1 MNKVFWVAWREFS
14 ATVFTKGFLLGIVM
28 TPIMIA
34 IVGGA
39 IVMMKNQ
46 KGPQIKGSVA
56 VIDRSGLLRD
66 GLSRKFSDAA
76 DQSEAEEAAQEVQKQ
91 AEAAVAKMG
100 IDPKQMGQSP
110 AIQPGMLPTMNAQLS
125 LELLPA
131 DADPEKE
138 KEPLKTAEIR
148 RAAQGAAG
156 DGSVSR
162 IALVVV
168 PKEAVHKPAGAAAGA
183 PGGFAAFE
191 TYYADRL
198 DFEIQQRVRHRV
210 GDAIV
215 DARLA
220 TDPRLEKSGL
230 TAAEVRQL
238 VQAPTAEAKTITK
251 EGEKKNFG
259 ELQMFVPMGFMILLM
274 VSVFTSGQYLL
285 TSTVEEKGNRVME
298 ILLSAV
304 SPQQLMTGKIL
315 GYMGVGTL
323 IVVLYGGLG
332 IAGMIAAAVTNLISP
347 MQLVY
352 FVVFFGIAYFL
363 VASMMAAIGAAV
375 NDMREAQT
383 LMSPVMVLLMIPW
396 MTWFLIQ
403 RAPNSTLATVLSF
416 IPGPNP
422 FVMVIRLA
430 GSEPVPSWQIPVA
443 IGIGVGSVVFAA
455 WAAGKI
461 FRIGALMYG
470 KPPNFKT
477 LIRWVRMA

>member
-28 TPIMIA
+28 TPVMIA

-56 VIDRSGLLRD
+56 VIDRTGLLQDRI
-66 GLSRKFSDAA
+66 RQKFSDAA
-76 DQSEAEEAAQEVQKQ
+76 DKAEAEATAKQVQAQAEEAVK
-91 AEAAVAKMG
+91 KMG
-100 IDPKQMGQSP
+100 VDPKKMGQAP
-110 AIQPGMLPTMNAQLS
+110 AIQPGMLPTVGAQLS
-125 LELLPA
+125 LEFLPGDA
-131 DADPEKE
+131 DADKE
-138 KEPLKTAEIR
+138 KEPLKTAEIQ
-148 RAAQGAAG
+148 RAQKGSG
-156 DGSVSR
+156 DVGTSR

-168 PKEAVHKPAGAAAGA
+168 PKEAVQKGAGGTYA
-183 PGGFAAFE
+183 PFE
-191 TYYADRL
+191 TFYADRL
-198 DFEIQQRVRHRV
+198 DFEIQQRIKRRV
-210 GDAIV
+210 GESIV

-220 TDPRLEKSGL
+220 TDPRLDKAGL
-230 TAAEVRQL
+230 TPEEVRQL
-238 VQAPTAEAKTITK
+238 VSTPQAESKTVTK

-259 ELQMFVPMGFMILLM
+259 ELQMLVPMAFMILLM

-304 SPQQLMTGKIL
+304 SPMQLMTGKIL

-323 IVVLYGGLG
+323 IVVLYGSLG
-332 IAGMIAAAVTNLISP
+332 IVGMIAAAMTNLISP

-352 FVVFFGIAYFL
+352 FVIFFGIAYFL

-383 LMSPVMVLLMIPW
+383 LMTPVMVLLMIPW

-403 RAPNSTLATVLSF
+403 RAPNSPLATILSF

-430 GSEPVPSWQIPVA
+430 GSEPVPTWQIPVA
-443 IGIGVGSVVFAA
+443 IAIGVGSVLFAA

-477 LIRWVRMA
+477 LLKWVRMA

>member
-1 MNKVFWVAWREFS
+1 MKKIFWVAWREFS

-39 IVMMKNQ
+39 IALMKNQ

-56 VIDRSGLLRD
+56 VIDRTGILQDRIT
-66 GLSRKFSDAA
+66 RKFTDAA
-76 DQSEAEEAAQEVQKQ
+76 GKAEAEEAAQAVQQQ
-91 AEAAVAKMG
+91 AEEAVKKMG
-100 IDPKQMGQSP
+100 VDPKKMGQSP

-125 LELLPA
+125 LEFLPSDA
-131 DADPEKE
+131 DAEKE
-138 KEPLKTAEIR
+138 KEPLKTAQIL
-148 RAAQGAAG
+148 RAVKGSG
-156 DGSVSR
+156 DVTTSR

-168 PKEAVHKPAGAAAGA
+168 PRESVRKPE
-183 PGGFAAFE
+183 GGEFKTFE
-191 TYYADRL
+191 SFFADRL
-198 DFEIQQRVRHRV
+198 DFEVQQRVNRRV
-210 GDAIV
+210 SDSIV
-215 DARLA
+215 DARLE
-220 TDPRLEKSGL
+220 TDARLEKAGL
-230 TAAEVRQL
+230 SPKEVRSL
-238 VQAPTAEAKTITK
+238 VEGPRAESKTITK
-251 EGEKKNFG
+251 EGEKKNYG

-274 VSVFTSGQYLL
+274 VSIFTSGQYLL

-304 SPQQLMTGKIL
+304 SPTQLMTGKIL

-323 IVVLYGGLG
+323 IVVLYGSLG
-332 IAGMIAAAVTNLISP
+332 IVGMIAAAVTNLISP

-352 FVVFFGIAYFL
+352 FVIFFGIAYFL

-403 RAPNSTLATVLSF
+403 RAPNSALATILSF
-416 IPGPNP
+416 IPGPSP

-430 GSEPVPSWQIPVA
+430 GSEPVPTWQIPVA
-443 IGIGVGSVVFAA
+443 IGIGIGSVIFAA

-477 LIRWVRMA
+477 LVKWVRMA

>member
-28 TPIMIA
+28 TPVMIA

-39 IVMMKNQ
+39 IVLMKNQ

-56 VIDRSGLLRD
+56 VIDRTGLLRD
-66 GLSRKFSDAA
+66 RITQKFTDAA
-76 DQSEAEEAAQEVQKQ
+76 DQAEAEATAKQVQEQAEEAVK
-91 AEAAVAKMG
+91 KMG
-100 IDPKQMGQSP
+100 VDPKQMGQAP

-125 LELLPA
+125 LEFLPGDA
-131 DADPEKE
+131 DAEKE
-138 KEPLKTAEIR
+138 KEPLKTAEIK
-148 RAAQGAAG
+148 RAHKGSG
-156 DGSVSR
+156 DVVTSR

-168 PKEAVHKPAGAAAGA
+168 PKEAVQKAAGGTFA
-183 PGGFAAFE
+183 PFE
-191 TYYADRL
+191 TFYADRL
-198 DFEIQQRVRHRV
+198 DFEIQQRVKRRV
-210 GDAIV
+210 GESIV

-220 TDPRLEKSGL
+220 TDPRLEKAGL
-230 TAAEVRQL
+230 TPEEVRQL
-238 VQAPTAEAKTITK
+238 VATPQAESKTVTK

-259 ELQMFVPMGFMILLM
+259 ELQMLVPMAFMILLM

-304 SPQQLMTGKIL
+304 SPMQLMTGKIL

-323 IVVLYGGLG
+323 IVLLYGSLG
-332 IAGMIAAAVTNLISP
+332 IVGMIAAAMTNLISP

-352 FVVFFGIAYFL
+352 FVIFFGIAYFL

-383 LMSPVMVLLMIPW
+383 LMTPVMVLLMIPW

-403 RAPNSTLATVLSF
+403 RAPNSPLATILSF

-430 GSEPVPSWQIPVA
+430 GSEPVPTWQIPVA
-443 IGIGVGSVVFAA
+443 IAIGIASVIFAA

-477 LIRWVRMA
+477 LLKWVRMA

>member
-28 TPIMIA
+28 TPVMIA

-56 VIDRSGLLRD
+56 VIDRTGLLQDRIIQ
-66 GLSRKFSDAA
+66 KFTDAA
-76 DQSEAEEAAQEVQKQ
+76 DKAEAEATAKQVQEQAEEAV
-91 AEAAVAKMG
+91 
-100 IDPKQMGQSP
+100 KQMGVDPKKMGQTP
-110 AIQPGMLPTMNAQLS
+110 AIQPGMLPTVGAQLS
-125 LELLPA
+125 LEFLPGDA
-131 DADPEKE
+131 DAEQE
-138 KEPLKTAEIR
+138 KEPLKTAEIK
-148 RAAQGAAG
+148 RAHK
-156 DGSVSR
+156 GSGEISTSR

-168 PKEAVHKPAGAAAGA
+168 PKDAVQKAAGGKFA
-183 PGGFAAFE
+183 PFE
-191 TYYADRL
+191 TFYADRL
-198 DFEIQQRVRHRV
+198 DFEIQQRVKRRV
-210 GDAIV
+210 GESIV

-220 TDPRLEKSGL
+220 TDPRLEKAGL
-230 TAAEVRQL
+230 TPEEVRQL
-238 VQAPTAEAKTITK
+238 VSTPQAESKTVTK

-259 ELQMFVPMGFMILLM
+259 ELQMLVPMAFMILLM

-304 SPQQLMTGKIL
+304 SPMQLMTGKIL

-323 IVVLYGGLG
+323 IVVLYGSLG
-332 IAGMIAAAVTNLISP
+332 IVGMIAAAMTNLISP

-383 LMSPVMVLLMIPW
+383 LMTPVMVLLMIPW

-403 RAPNSTLATVLSF
+403 RAPNSPLATILSF

-430 GSEPVPSWQIPVA
+430 GSEPVPTWQIPVA
-443 IGIGVGSVVFAA
+443 IAIGVGSVIFAA

-477 LIRWVRMA
+477 LLKWVRMA